1 MLEQYEKKKSEYQE
15 WSSVVEQAVSQKD
28 AAAKEAVQV
37 FQKIKKH
44 VFRCTLSQMRGS
56 RGFDLLNN
64 YCLCTSAH
72 AKKLLFVL
80 GCLSNL
86 HTHTCTVCCSSCL
99 GAHRCCMAQ
108 RKRKCSM
115 RCSLLCC
122 LHATSYACLSCN
134 SAYSLSKQSESS
146 TSPSCVHQHAC
157 LHLQQASRSLWQHC
171 SPSVSDIAKNGVW
184 QDCFSVQ
191 CFASKVPTHGYCG
204 AWSKLREV
212 RAKEEGGEDKAD
224 EILAELRSKR
234 GVLSETLSK
243 LEVETREILLEL
255 LAEFDRR
262 YSDIAEVDRS
272 HFTTYFA
279 TVSPRSTPPLPPP
292 TPLLCIIPSASAL
305 PPQSPCSRATKE
317 LISKEFCCLL
327 HLTIEHCYMHT
338 TDFHRKALLCHQ
350 VCMVTR
356 SMFCMAVGA

>member
-204 AWSKLREV
+204 AGRLGQRRKGVRTRLMRSWQSCAARGGCSQRPCPSWKSRLVRSCWSCWPSLT
-212 RAKEEGGEDKAD
+212 G
-224 EILAELRSKR
+224 
-234 GVLSETLSK
+234 
-243 LEVETREILLEL
+243 
-255 LAEFDRR
+255 
-262 YSDIAEVDRS
+262 
-272 HFTTYFA
+272 A
-279 TVSPRSTPPLPPP
+279 TVTSLKWTAATSPPTLPLSALAQPPP
-292 TPLLCIIPSASAL
+292 TPPTTPPPPRPPTLHHPICLC
-305 PPQSPCSRATKE
+305 
-317 LISKEFCCLL
+317 F
-327 HLTIEHCYMHT
+327 T
-338 TDFHRKALLCHQ
+338 TS
-350 VCMVTR
+350 V
-356 SMFCMAVGA
+356 SMFQSNKRAD